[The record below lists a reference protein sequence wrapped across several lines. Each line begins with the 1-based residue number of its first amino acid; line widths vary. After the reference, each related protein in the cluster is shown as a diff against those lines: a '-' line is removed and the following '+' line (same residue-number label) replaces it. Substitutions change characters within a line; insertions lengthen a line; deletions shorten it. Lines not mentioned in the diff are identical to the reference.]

1 MSAFYDE
8 ILTQPDRLS
17 DVLLHYKKS
26 DFREIYEVAEL
37 LKAGS
42 HVYFAGMGTSLNV
55 VTAVMARLSEKIK
68 ISMVEAGELLEM
80 PELLTNQDI
89 LVLISQSGE
98 SVEISRALT
107 LYRGRCKI
115 VGITNQ
121 PDSILAKHADCT
133 LLLYAGEEKSITN
146 KTFTNTLAVLYM
158 IEAAV
163 NGRSVKKLAQDLEET
178 VPEMKRILEGREEE
192 IREWADWLQPADV
205 VHFIGAGHGALSLA
219 RQAGLIFMEG
229 AGCAARAFSTGGF
242 RHGPIE
248 ICSERHRAVIFLSDA
263 QSREKTL
270 DLVREMEYY
279 GSKVIVVSNQNA
291 MFTHPFVIENTT
303 EECYVMQAALFMEL
317 LLVHVAELRGI
328 TAGEFH
334 ITNKICKK
342 E

>member
-17 DVLLHYKKS
+17 DVLLHYEEN

-37 LKAGS
+37 LKSGS

-55 VTAVMARLSEKIK
+55 VTAVMARLAEKIK
-68 ISMVEAGELLEM
+68 ISMIEAGELLEM
-80 PELLTNQDI
+80 PELITPQDV

-98 SVEISRALT
+98 SVEIHRALT

-121 PDSILAKHADCT
+121 PGAILAKKSDCT
-133 LLLYAGEEKSITN
+133 LLLHAGEEKSITN

-158 IEAAV
+158 VEAAV
-163 NGRSVKKLAQDLEET
+163 TGRSVKKLAAELREN
-178 VPEMKRILEGREEE
+178 VPEMKRILENRAEE
-192 IREWADWLQPADV
+192 IRDWAAWLQPADV
-205 VHFIGAGHGALSLA
+205 IHFIGAGHGALSLA

-248 ICSERHRAVIFLSDA
+248 ICSERHRAVIFLSDT

-291 MFTHPFVIENTT
+291 MFTHPFLIENAT

-317 LLVHVAELRGI
+317 LLVNVAELRGI